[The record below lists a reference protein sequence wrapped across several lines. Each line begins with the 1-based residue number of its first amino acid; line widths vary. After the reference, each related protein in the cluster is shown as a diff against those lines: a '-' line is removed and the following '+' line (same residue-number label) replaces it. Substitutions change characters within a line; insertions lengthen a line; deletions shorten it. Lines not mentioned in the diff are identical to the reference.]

1 MSVTVSFSNHVH
13 PAYEACSEDVPDSG
27 LSGFLREPHIP
38 YRSQKW
44 QARRDSNPQHPDLES
59 GALAIRATGLS
70 GRSQQHLSR
79 LLRFPVQLMGPAEL
93 AVFFHLQPI
102 LHGPF
107 ILGRR
112 VVPLLAVRTGQGN
125 DISHDKPT
133 FLHQWSP
140 RPGLNW

>member
-1 MSVTVSFSNHVH
+1 MSVTVSFSNPVH
-13 PAYEACSEDVPDSG
+13 PAYEACSEDVPDLG

-112 VVPLLAVRTGQGN
+112 VVPLLTVRTGQGN

-133 FLHQWSP
+133 FLHNGAHDQD
-140 RPGLNW
+140 